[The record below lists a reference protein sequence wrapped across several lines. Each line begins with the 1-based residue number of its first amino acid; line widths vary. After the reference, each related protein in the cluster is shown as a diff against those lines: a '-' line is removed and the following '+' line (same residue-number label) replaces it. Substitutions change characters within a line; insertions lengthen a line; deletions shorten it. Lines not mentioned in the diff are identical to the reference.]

1 MIAEKELLEL
11 IDGKISGLEAH
22 ELLNKIND
30 DANLKAQYQ
39 SLLKIHGML
48 EKQPPL
54 SPSVSFNQNIMEN
67 LAKHIEVATARN
79 IWRRN
84 MFFAVAIVLVVFVTA
99 SILLS
104 NYSLGNVLPL
114 ENGREITI
122 QEKTFYFNPG
132 KVFDQDI
139 FFKGLIYLNAFLGL
153 FLLEK
158 AVLRPFFSQRKR
170 HLSV

>member
-1 MIAEKELLEL
+1 
-11 IDGKISGLEAH
+11 
-22 ELLNKIND
+22 
-30 DANLKAQYQ
+30 
-39 SLLKIHGML
+39 ML
-48 EKQPPL
+48 ENQPPL
-54 SPSVSFNQNIMEN
+54 NPSVSFNQKVMEN
-67 LAKHIEVATARN
+67 LAKRIEVATARN
-79 IWRRN
+79 IWKKN
-84 MFFAVAIVLVVFVTA
+84 MFYALAIVLVVFITA

-114 ENGREITI
+114 DNGREITI

-132 KVFDQDI
+132 KVFNQDL

-158 AVLRPFFSQRKR
+158 AVLRPFFNQRKR